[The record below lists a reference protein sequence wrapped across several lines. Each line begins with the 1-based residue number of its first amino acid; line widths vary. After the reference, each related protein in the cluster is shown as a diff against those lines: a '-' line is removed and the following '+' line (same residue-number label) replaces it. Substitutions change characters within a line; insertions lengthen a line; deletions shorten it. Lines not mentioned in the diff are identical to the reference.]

1 MPELP
6 ARVLANGVQMP
17 LLGLGVWQMAAGRE
31 TEQAVG
37 WALEAGYRHIDTAS
51 LYRNEESVGAA
62 LRASGVPREEV
73 FVTTKLHPSRGDPV
87 AELEASLQSLGLD
100 QVDLYLIH
108 WPTGAPE
115 KHWSGLEQL
124 YEGGLTRAIGVSSY
138 GVGQLAGLLEAA
150 TVAPMVNQC
159 EFNPFAFRR
168 ALLEACERDGVVFEA
183 YSPLTVGRRLDH
195 PVIAAVA
202 ERHDRT
208 PAQVLLRWCLE
219 RDVVVIPKSRDRARI
234 AENARVFDFRLEEGD
249 VRELDALDETGG
261 TGAGH
266 S

>member
-1 MPELP
+1 MPDVPTRTL
-6 ARVLANGVQMP
+6 RNGVAMP

-31 TEQAVG
+31 TEDAVR

-73 FVTTKLHPSRGDPV
+73 FVTTKLHPQWGDAV
-87 AELEASLQSLGLD
+87 AELEASLDRLGLER
-100 QVDLYLIH
+100 VDLYLVH

-115 KHWSGLEQL
+115 KHWDGLERL
-124 YEGGLTRAIGVSSY
+124 YERGLTRAIGVSSY
-138 GVGQLAGLLEAA
+138 GVRQLAGLLDAA
-150 TVAPMVNQC
+150 SEAPMVNQC

-168 ALLEACERDGVVFEA
+168 ALLEACEAKGVVFEA
-183 YSPLTVGRRLDH
+183 FSPLTVGRRLDH

-202 ERHDRT
+202 EHHGRT

-219 RDVVVIPKSRDRARI
+219 RDVVVIPKSRDRGRI
-234 AENARVFDFRLEEGD
+234 AENAQVFDFRLDEGD
-249 VRELDALDETGG
+249 LRELDALDETGG
-261 TGAGH
+261 TGAGW
-266 S
+266 